1 MQLFAEVQIIKD
13 DSENVTRVPR
23 AAFSSM
29 APVYKRRS
37 GRAKRAP
44 SGLPPVPNWTDGE
57 SQAASGEDYY
67 EETEAP
73 EQENDL
79 QNHHNS
85 QETNR

>member
-13 DSENVTRVPR
+13 DAESVTRVPR

-44 SGLPPVPNWTDGE
+44 SGLLTVPNWTDGE
-57 SQAASGEDYY
+57 SQVASGEDYY
-67 EETEAP
+67 EETQAP
-73 EQENDL
+73 EQENHL
-79 QNHHNS
+79 QNHHEL